1 MLQIDR
7 LIACLQ
13 SSVNQQGLFADKKR
27 EGRCSGDYFSFTVCE
42 IHFSGFIEALDSV
55 EGKIMYTK
63 KVLRQP
69 HNVLTLQVSLSL
81 SDKQYSAY
89 FVSLFRQKYRS
100 LIYLQICEYL
110 IFLVGFDNSSEFLSF
125 FIEVSEEI

>member
-1 MLQIDR
+1 M
-7 LIACLQ
+7 
-13 SSVNQQGLFADKKR
+13 
-27 EGRCSGDYFSFTVCE
+27 CE
-42 IHFSGFIEALDSV
+42 IHFPGFIEALDLK
-55 EGKIMYTK
+55 GKLCTLK

-81 SDKQYSAY
+81 TDKQYSAY

-110 IFLVGFDNSSEFLSF
+110 IFLVGFGNSS
-125 FIEVSEEI
+125 